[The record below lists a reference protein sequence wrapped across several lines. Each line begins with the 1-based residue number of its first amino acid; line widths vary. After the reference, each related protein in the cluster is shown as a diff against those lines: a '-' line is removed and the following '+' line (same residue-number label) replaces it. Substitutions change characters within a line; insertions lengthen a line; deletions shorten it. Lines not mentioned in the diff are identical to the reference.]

1 MYKILMVYLNPTVHS
16 SGNTQLIR
24 SLIILTRISYS
35 INNSTFNVIP
45 EKLTGVL
52 YRNRYNLSHVSF
64 RESI

>member
-45 EKLTGVL
+45 EKLTRVL
-52 YRNRYNLSHVSF
+52 
-64 RESI
+64 